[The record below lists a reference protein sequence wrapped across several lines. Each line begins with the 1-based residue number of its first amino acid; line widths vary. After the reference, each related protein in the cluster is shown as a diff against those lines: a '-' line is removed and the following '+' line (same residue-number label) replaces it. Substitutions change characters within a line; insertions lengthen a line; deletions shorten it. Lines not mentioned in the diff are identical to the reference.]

1 MNWLLRRI
9 LGLWVRFTILPQDA
23 ASRLLVQSRPRC
35 YVLEHRGSTDYA
47 LLQSACAR
55 LGLPSPRNRLLPQAD
70 LPSWFH
76 LGGGE
81 RGNRRPTPQLARLID
96 LLRAD
101 PALDVELVPAAVY
114 WGRAP
119 QRDSSWLRLVLG
131 ENWQF
136 TTRLRRLFQVLANG
150 GNTLLELDDP
160 VSLRSLM
167 GAADVPTVVQCRRVV
182 RVLAARY
189 RAQRTARIGPEL
201 SDRRT
206 IVNELLRT
214 RAVRAAIATEARDGK
229 RTRRQLLLQAR
240 AHAYE
245 IAANYSP
252 AFVRLLEKVFS
263 WLWNRLYSGVD
274 LGHAH
279 TLTAVAEGNEIVY
292 VPCHRSHMDYLLLS
306 YVIYRNGY
314 AIPYIA
320 AGLNL
325 NLPVVGRFLR
335 KGGAFFIR
343 RSFRGHGLYTVVFTS
358 YMAAIMAR
366 GHCVE
371 YFIEGGRSRTGRL
384 LAPKTGMLT
393 MTLRGFLRAPRR
405 PIVFVPVY
413 FGYERIMEGATYVSE
428 LSGKPKEK
436 ESVLGLL
443 RTVPRLKENFGRVHV
458 NIGEPIPLND
468 LLARHEPLWRER
480 VAQDEG
486 RQPWLNAAVNELAA
500 NVMRNINAAV
510 AVTPA
515 SLLAVALLAAPRRT
529 LAEADL
535 LRHLELLLAL
545 LQDCPYGPRVTITA
559 MTPPQIIDYGV
570 KLRIIVRDPHTLGD
584 LVRMPDEAA
593 QLATYQRNNV
603 LHLFALP
610 SLVACAFDGNARMGT
625 TDLQRLTGRIYPYIA
640 SELFLRWPEEEVPA
654 ALEAMLEAMARQG
667 LVERLPGQWARPAP
681 TSPQA
686 MQLSLLAQST
696 LQTIERYYLA
706 IALLIRAGSGQL
718 SQSQL
723 EERCHQTA
731 QRMGL
736 LYGFNSPE
744 FFDRAL
750 FENFID
756 LLRKRGV
763 LKVAGGSLCFDQV
776 LHDVAA
782 DAQVVLNE
790 ELRHSILQITHT

>member
-1 MNWLLRRI
+1 MTWLLRRV
-9 LGLWVRFTILPQDA
+9 LALWVRFTVLPADA
-23 ASRLLVQSRPRC
+23 ATRLQAPLRPRC
-35 YVLEHRGSTDYA
+35 YVLEHRSATDLA
-47 LLQSACAR
+47 LLKNACAR
-55 LGLPSPRNRLLPQAD
+55 LQLPGPRQRLLPQSD

-76 LGGGE
+76 LGSGA
-81 RGNRRPTPQLARLID
+81 RGDRHPTAQLAQLIG
-96 LLRAD
+96 LLQAD
-101 PALDVELVPAAVY
+101 PALDVDLVPVAVY

-119 QRDSSWLRLVLG
+119 QREASWLRLMLG
-131 ENWQF
+131 DNWQF
-136 TTRLRRLFQVLANG
+136 TTGLRKFLQVLFNG
-150 GNTLLELDDP
+150 RDTLLELDDV
-160 VSLRSLM
+160 VSLRSLL
-167 GAADVPTVVQCRRVV
+167 GAPAPAEVRSRRVA
-182 RVLAARY
+182 RTLRARY
-189 RAQRTARIGPEL
+189 ASQRAARIGPEL
-201 SDRRT
+201 SNRRT
-206 IVNELLRT
+206 IVNGLLRT
-214 RAVRAAIATEARDGK
+214 RAVRAAVAAEARDGK
-229 RTRRQLLLQAR
+229 RTRRQLLLEAR

-252 AFVRLLEKVFS
+252 AFVRFLEKVFG
-263 WLWNRLYSGVD
+263 WLWNRLYGGVE
-274 LGHAH
+274 LAHAQ
-279 TLTAVAEGNEIVY
+279 TLAEVTDGNEIVY

-314 AIPYIA
+314 AIPHIA

-343 RSFRGHGLYTVVFTS
+343 RSFRQGLYTMVFTS

-366 GHCVE
+366 GHSVE

-393 MTLRGFLRAPRR
+393 MTLRGFLRKPVR

-413 FGYERIMEGATYVSE
+413 FGYERIMEGPTYLNE

-458 NIGEPIPLND
+458 NIGEPVPLNE
-468 LLARHEPLWRER
+468 LLARHEPAWRER

-486 RQPWLNAAVNELAA
+486 KQPWLNAAVNELAVT
-500 NVMRNINAAV
+500 VMRNINAAA
-510 AVTPA
+510 AVTPVN
-515 SLLAVALLAAPRRT
+515 LLAMALLAAPRRA

-545 LQDCPYGPRVTITA
+545 LRDCPYGPRVTVTSL
-559 MTPPQIIDYGV
+559 TPPQIIDYGLQL
-570 KLRIIVRDPHTLGD
+570 KLITRDPHTLGD
-584 LVRMPDEAA
+584 LVQMPDGAA
-593 QLATYQRNNV
+593 ALATYQRNNV

-610 SLVACAFDGNARMGT
+610 SLVACAFAGNARMGGA
-625 TDLQRLTGRIYPYIA
+625 DLKRLTGRIYPYIA
-640 SELFLRWPEEEVPA
+640 SELFLVWPEQAVPA
-654 ALEAMLEAMARQG
+654 ALDAMLDAMARQG
-667 LVERLPGQWARPAP
+667 LIERLPDGQWARPAA

-686 MQLSLLAQST
+686 MQLSLLAQGT

-706 IALLIRAGSGQL
+706 IALLLRAGSGRL

-723 EERCHQTA
+723 EEQCHLAA

-763 LKVAGGSLCFDQV
+763 VKANGGTLCFDQV

-782 DAQVVLNE
+782 DAQLVLHE
-790 ELRHSILQITHT
+790 ELRHSILQITHS